1 MSHGCLV
8 IFDKAVHNFTLS
20 YHSFKTFTAGLEAR
34 LLADEAYGMSGRG
47 GTMSDS
53 ASSDKEQ
60 NLEEAV
66 AAAAAAT
73 SPPSGPAAAKVP
85 KPSKKEAASAFSQS
99 GDKDGQTGV
108 TKCARS
114 DPPEVAEFLSADMYG
129 GLPPLESASEEEE
142 VYQTRGSAHCHFFV
156 NC

>member
-1 MSHGCLV
+1 
-8 IFDKAVHNFTLS
+8 
-20 YHSFKTFTAGLEAR
+20 
-34 LLADEAYGMSGRG
+34 MSGKG
-47 GTMSDS
+47 DTMSDS

-66 AAAAAAT
+66 AAAAARVPSGPAAAEDAAAS

-85 KPSKKEAASAFSQS
+85 KPSKKDAASAFSQS

-114 DPPEVAEFLSADMYG
+114 DAPEVAEFLSADMYDD
-129 GLPPLESASEEEE
+129 LPPLESASEEEE
-142 VYQTRGSAHCHFFV
+142 VYQTRGSVHCHS
-156 NC
+156 CTWQSAASL